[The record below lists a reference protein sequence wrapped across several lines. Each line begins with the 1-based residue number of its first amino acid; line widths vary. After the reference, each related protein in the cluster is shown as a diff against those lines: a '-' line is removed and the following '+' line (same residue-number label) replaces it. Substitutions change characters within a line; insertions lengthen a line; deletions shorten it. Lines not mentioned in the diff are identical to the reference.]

1 MLYAMMNR
9 RLNMKQIL
17 RRLYNFLLSVV
28 RDFINNQGL
37 LLSGAVAYYA
47 LLSIVPLSLLV
58 LVVLTHFIGKE
69 QLIIT
74 LSTYLGMVMPGYE
87 ATLIKQ
93 MRSFLEHRHAVG
105 FIGFII
111 MLFFSSIAFS
121 MLEKAMSVI
130 FAKQIRIKRRNFL
143 ISAIIPYVYIFIMA
157 LGLLLVSFIVGAIET
172 LESERLTILGWSLN
186 IGGMTGGVLYILGIV
201 GEILMFTSF
210 YLVMPEVHVKF
221 RYSLIGGIAATIL
234 WEITRR
240 VLIWYYAVISMVN
253 LIYGSIAIAV
263 VTLLSIEV
271 VATILLLGA
280 QVIAELGYKTDK
292 LIKEDRSRF

>member
-105 FIGFII
+105 LIGFII

-121 MLEKAMSVI
+121 VLEKAMSVI
-130 FAKQIRIKRRNFL
+130 FSKQIRIKRRNFF

-186 IGGMTGGVLYILGIV
+186 IGGITGVVLYILGIL
-201 GEILMFTSF
+201 GEMLMFTSF
-210 YLVMPEVHVKF
+210 YLVMPEVRVKF

-280 QVIAELGYKTDK
+280 QVIAELGYKADELT
-292 LIKEDRSRF
+292 KEDRSGF

>member
-17 RRLYNFLLSVV
+17 RRLYNFLLSVA

-58 LVVLTHFIGKE
+58 LVVLTHFIGEE

-87 ATLIKQ
+87 ATLTKQ

-105 FIGFII
+105 LIGFII

-121 MLEKAMSVI
+121 VLEKAMSVI
-130 FAKQIRIKRRNFL
+130 FSKQIRIKRRNFF

-186 IGGMTGGVLYILGIV
+186 IGGITGVVLYILGIV
-201 GEILMFTSF
+201 GEMLMFTSF
-210 YLVMPEVHVKF
+210 YLVMPEVRVQF

-280 QVIAELGYKTDK
+280 QVIAELGYKADELT
-292 LIKEDRSRF
+292 KEDRSGF